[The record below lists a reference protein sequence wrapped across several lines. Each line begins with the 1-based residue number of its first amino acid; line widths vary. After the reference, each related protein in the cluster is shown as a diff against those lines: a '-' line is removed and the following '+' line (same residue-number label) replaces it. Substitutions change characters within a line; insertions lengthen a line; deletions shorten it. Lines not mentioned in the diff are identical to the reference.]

1 MDQAGVN
8 ICKQTSRIDV
18 KQPSGPVEGTD
29 TYGTTAV
36 IAVEAARRLARS
48 AKSGVLA
55 PAEAFE
61 PADFPGLLSAYEI
74 SWTIL

>member
-36 IAVEAARRLARS
+36 IAVEAPGGWRRRRNGAC
-48 AKSGVLA
+48 
-55 PAEAFE
+55 
-61 PADFPGLLSAYEI
+61 
-74 SWTIL
+74 